1 MVKYKF
7 LAFVFIYIVAAT
19 SFASLL
25 DVNVQAIYRVPLINI
40 RWIDIAILT
49 VIFIYLNKPL
59 IAEREFLNNRVII
72 NLSYIYLLY
81 MVIELAK
88 SWGLTDIN
96 TEISHFFCTLSIFII
111 IELSTFKIDKQEIV
125 SFVKNFA
132 YLSCFALIIKN
143 FVVLYS
149 FISGRI
155 IFTDSDIRVAIEF
168 TGEKESV
175 YVEVIIALV
184 YLFGLYTIQNKKTG
198 WNTKKLVFLVAIIS
212 IYVSLVFSF
221 GRGMVFMIAAST
233 LIYILVFSKK
243 IANAF
248 IQIFSVLLILM
259 VFYFAFG
266 SALRQRGYDPI
277 DRITQIVKFAA
288 DVNDPNWDKG
298 RSLSR
303 YYAIKAWKEHL
314 WTGSGYDNLS
324 NHGLPPDVATAH
336 NFVITSLFHTGIIGT
351 FLYLLILFYLF
362 RNSIKIWKHLNKED
376 SESND
381 VMKLLIITS
390 FFWLIVAWT
399 QEAYWEK
406 HSMCIEFLYLG
417 LITNYY
423 KQEIAQ

>member
-7 LAFVFIYIVAAT
+7 LAFLFLYIVAAT

-25 DVNVQAIYRVPLINI
+25 NINVQAIYRVPLINI
-40 RWIDIAILT
+40 RWIDVAILAVIAI
-49 VIFIYLNKPL
+49 YLYRPIIPQRVLSNNKT
-59 IAEREFLNNRVII
+59 II

-81 MVIELAK
+81 MIFELAK
-88 SWGLTDIN
+88 SWGRTGAN
-96 TEISHFFCTLSIFII
+96 TEISHFFCTLSIFIV

-125 SFVKNFA
+125 SFVKTFA
-132 YLSCFALIIKN
+132 FLSCFALIIKN

-149 FISGRI
+149 FVSGRI
-155 IFTDSDIRVAIEF
+155 IFLDSDIRVGIEF

-175 YVEVIIALV
+175 YSEVIIALV

-198 WNTKKLVFLVAIIS
+198 WNIEKLIFLIAIIS

-221 GRGMVFMIAAST
+221 SRGLVFMISSST
-233 LIYILVFSKK
+233 LIYLLFFSKK

-248 IQIFSVLLILM
+248 IQIFSVLSILM
-259 VFYFAFG
+259 VFYFVFG

-288 DVNDPNWDKG
+288 DVDDPNWDKG

-303 YYAIKAWKEHL
+303 FYAIKAWKEHI

-351 FLYLLILFYLF
+351 LLYLLILFYLF
-362 RNSIKIWKHLNKED
+362 RNSIKLWRHLNKED
-376 SESND
+376 SESSD
-381 VMKLLIITS
+381 VMKLLIISS
-390 FFWLIVAWT
+390 FFWLIMAWT
-399 QEAYWEK
+399 QEAFWEK
-406 HSMCIEFLYLG
+406 HSLCIEFMYLG

-423 KQEIAQ
+423 KQEIDQ